1 MDSLIVRFEMALL
14 TVGMSLA
21 KCETVGGNT
30 LDG

>member
-1 MDSLIVRFEMALL
+1 MDSLIAHVEMALL

-21 KCETVGGNT
+21 RIETVGGNK